1 MSYSIGIDYG
11 TASGRVIL
19 VDTSNGD
26 IISSYE
32 ETYPHS
38 TIAESLYGKRY
49 HVIILQNA
57 DDYQYIL
64 ENGVTHVLE
73 ESQVNRNEVIGIG
86 VDFTSC
92 TIVFLDE
99 HFEPLHRHDNFKSN
113 PHAYVSIM
121 GLKMK
126 QHKWLKLI
134 NKRIRT
140 GLIIMVQASIVNG

>member
-49 HVIILQNA
+49 HVIIFYKMLMIIST
-57 DDYQYIL
+57 YL
-64 ENGVTHVLE
+64 
-73 ESQVNRNEVIGIG
+73 
-86 VDFTSC
+86 
-92 TIVFLDE
+92 
-99 HFEPLHRHDNFKSN
+99 K
-113 PHAYVSIM
+113 M
-121 GLKMK
+121 GLRMY
-126 QHKWLKLI
+126 
-134 NKRIRT
+134 
-140 GLIIMVQASIVNG
+140 